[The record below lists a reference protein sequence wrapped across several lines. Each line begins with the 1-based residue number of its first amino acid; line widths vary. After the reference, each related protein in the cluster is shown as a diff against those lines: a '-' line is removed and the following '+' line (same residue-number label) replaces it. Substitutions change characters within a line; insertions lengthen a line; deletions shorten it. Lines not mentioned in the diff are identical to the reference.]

1 MTPNQIYAC
10 IDGMPAAASVVDWA
24 AWAAQRLQAPLQL
37 LHVLDEPVALPP
49 VGDFS
54 GALGFGAQEMLQQQL
69 GALDEQRSAI
79 AREAGRH
86 VLESACDRAAQ
97 QGVPE
102 AAQAMP
108 YGELVDVLMGLED
121 SARLVVL
128 GEHYRTTMPRAV
140 YLSAHVERVVR
151 SLRRPV
157 LVATVAPF
165 VAPERFV
172 VAFDGSDTARKTL
185 DMVAASPLLR
195 GLPALVAMAAP
206 DTPEHQQQLGNA
218 QAVLRAAGFE
228 AQTALLPGDPENALP
243 PLLQSQGNAVLVMGA
258 YGHSRIRQLIL
269 GSTTTA
275 LLRLSPVPVL
285 VLR

>member
-86 VLESACDRAAQ
+86 VLESACERAAQ

-185 DMVAASPLLR
+185 DMVAASPLLQ

-206 DTPEHQQQLGNA
+206 DTPEHQQQLGSA
-218 QAVLRAAGFE
+218 QAVLRAAGFQTE
-228 AQTALLPGDPENALP
+228 TALLPGDPENALP

-275 LLRLSPVPVL
+275 LLRLSPVPVF

>member
-86 VLESACDRAAQ
+86 VLESACERAAQ

-206 DTPEHQQQLGNA
+206 DTPEHQQQLGSA

>member
-86 VLESACDRAAQ
+86 VLESACERAAQ

-128 GEHYRTTMPRAV
+128 GEHYRTSMPRAV

-275 LLRLSPVPVL
+275 LLRLSPVPVF